1 MITLSVTGLMKAFA
15 GSTAA
20 ACVTSM
26 VTFWV
31 VPSAVTVTIA
41 FTGGVKA
48 LFSAAVTV
56 KWEVSL
62 LTVHQFLLDVTLQL
76 LAFVATVISLLPP
89 SAAKWMGEADTS
101 RVVVLLPPPLP
112 FSPLTGISSLP
123 QPSNKSKIR
132 VVMKSVKVGVC
143 IIFSGCLC
151 FIHSTAGDLPFVIR

>member
-1 MITLSVTGLMKAFA
+1 MITLSVTGLMKASA

-20 ACVTSM
+20 SCVTSM

-41 FTGGVKA
+41 FSGGVKA

-76 LAFVATVISLLPP
+76 LALVANVISLLPP

-101 RVVVLLPPPLP
+101 RVVVLLSSPSPLP
-112 FSPLTGISSLP
+112 FPPPGISSLP
-123 QPSNKSKIR
+123 QCERNWIDNSK
-132 VVMKSVKVGVC
+132 KESVQLLA
-143 IIFSGCLC
+143 FMQS
-151 FIHSTAGDLPFVIR
+151 